1 MRSLKTMLR
10 ECTWGRSERRRAK
23 ETRTPVATLTSVDVL
38 ESRIVLASTPMVA
51 GTPTVIDTPTTIDT
65 PSVTLRNLDHD
76 GAASADFEDPIV
88 LTDQLIEEVWWTKEF
103 PATRTVSLANTVDV
117 DSAVE
122 GTTAFVR
129 NLDND
134 RTASAEIEDP
144 IVLTDQMVTS
154 FWKTDELT
162 ATRAASPANTGDV
175 DSAIEGTTAN
185 GAGIVAKG
193 SEYAVPADDRA
204 ITADSEST
212 AAPILLPV
220 IRTGSGEQALV
231 VRNDASASASK
242 HVDFL
247 WAPRRV
253 FDQARQTSIVVE
265 MAPINDTIDEGDK
278 DLFFGRL
285 GDPSVSIGSV
295 GRSLFTSLDHT

>member
-38 ESRIVLASTPMVA
+38 ESRIVLAGTPMVA

-76 GAASADFEDPIV
+76 GAASAEIEYPPLV
-88 LTDQLIEEVWWTKEF
+88 LTDQLVTEYLHTGKFNVSAEASSQKHSELRLALESAES
-103 PATRTVSLANTVDV
+103 PAVTVSDAD
-117 DSAVE
+117 
-122 GTTAFVR
+122 
-129 NLDND
+129 
-134 RTASAEIEDP
+134 
-144 IVLTDQMVTS
+144 
-154 FWKTDELT
+154 
-162 ATRAASPANTGDV
+162 ATY
-175 DSAIEGTTAN
+175 DSAICYVGGWSAPKDQFAN
-185 GAGIVAKG
+185 SFRSAP
-193 SEYAVPADDRA
+193 EN
-204 ITADSEST
+204 T

-265 MAPINDTIDEGDK
+265 MAPINDTIDEGEK
-278 DLFFGRL
+278 DLFFARL
-285 GDPSVSIGSV
+285 GDPSASIGTATAL
-295 GRSLFTSLDHT
+295 GR